1 MSQLPIP
8 AIPSSKT
15 TPLDPAQRKF
25 NQLLAKL
32 DKARTEL
39 ADWQV
44 ESARFGTAYEEI
56 ARPLLAELQVC
67 RVSATKR
74 LGQLLD
80 DTGWTRAERLL
91 LRELTCELAGTLIGS
106 GQLDA
111 DQEAS
116 LRALHDK
123 HADVDFDTGNRQAM
137 AEVKSLFEAMSG
149 LDLGDEDV
157 GSEEELLQRAQQR
170 LQAEFREQEAQ
181 AGEGKF
187 AQPKKRGRV
196 SAKAKRE
203 QEDAQAASQTLR
215 EVYRKLAAA
224 LHPDRAAD
232 EADRAERTGRMQ
244 RANQAYEAQ
253 DLLGLLA
260 LQLEIEQVDAAH
272 VARITSERASHLNRL
287 LTEQLQELQ
296 AELTARRFAFCHA
309 YELDPY
315 QPLAAKKL
323 GRLLQREVAELRGAL
338 AQAAQDLRQLGG
350 ERAAAKRWLKAAQRE
365 RDADFAFDL
374 PF

>member
-1 MSQLPIP
+1 MSQLSIP
-8 AIPSSKT
+8 SIPSSKT
-15 TPLDPAQRKF
+15 SPLDPAQRKF

-39 ADWQV
+39 ADWQA
-44 ESARFGTAYEEI
+44 ESARFGMAYEEI
-56 ARPLLAELQVC
+56 ARPLFAELQAC
-67 RVSATKR
+67 RVSAAKR
-74 LGQLLD
+74 LGELLD
-80 DTGWTRAERLL
+80 EAGWTRAERML
-91 LRELTCELAGTLIGS
+91 LRELTCELAGALIDG

-111 DQEAS
+111 EQEATF
-116 LRALHDK
+116 RALHDK

-137 AEVKSLFEAMSG
+137 AEMKGLFEAMSG
-149 LDLGDEDV
+149 LDLGDEEV
-157 GSEEELLQRAQQR
+157 GSEEELFQRAQQR
-170 LQAEFREQEAQ
+170 LQAELREQAH
-181 AGEGKF
+181 AADGNP
-187 AQPKKRGRV
+187 AQPKKRGRT

-224 LHPDRAAD
+224 LHPDRATD

-253 DLLGLLA
+253 DLLGLLE

-272 VARITSERASHLNRL
+272 VARITSERAGHLNRL

-296 AELTARRFAFCHA
+296 AELTARRVAFCHA

-315 QPLAAKKL
+315 QPLTAKKL
-323 GRLLQREVAELRGAL
+323 GLLLQREVAELRGAL

-350 ERAAAKRWLKAAQRE
+350 ERPATKRWLKAAQRE